1 MSGMMQAE
9 IKRKG
14 QKWPMVKLGD
24 LILVKGGKR
33 LPKGAE
39 YSQYITGH
47 PYIRVCDMTLGSVKT
62 PKEEL
67 KYITDEAFEKIKRY
81 TITSDDLFISIA
93 GSIGITG
100 LISEELSGANLTEN
114 AAKLV
119 IKDNDLICKKY
130 LSWYLNTAGRESI
143 NSQIKATSQ
152 PKLALFRI
160 EELQIPLPPL
170 EEQKRIAAILD
181 KADGIRRK
189 LAYTEIVEI
198 RLQTGHIP
206 RSGDFG
212 ACAIKF
218 RNGVLLTVNSLNS
231 WGTPDDERVDPYI
244 TFVEDLHARLGQE
257 DRGRIRFLAGNTDGR
272 YRFGVFAAVLAGAF
286 FVVLPLVLVF
296 VTGESEALFLTL
308 AGVFFVY
315 PVIRVIRKNEPRSY
329 NPQRLDDDL
338 FP

>member
-1 MSGMMQAE
+1 MNP
-9 IKRKG
+9 KG
-14 QKWPMVKLGD
+14 QISAVSG
-24 LILVKGGKR
+24 
-33 LPKGAE
+33 
-39 YSQYITGH
+39 
-47 PYIRVCDMTLGSVKT
+47 T
-62 PKEEL
+62 PA
-67 KYITDEAFEKIKRY
+67 DA
-81 TITSDDLFISIA
+81 
-93 GSIGITG
+93 
-100 LISEELSGANLTEN
+100 
-114 AAKLV
+114 
-119 IKDNDLICKKY
+119 
-130 LSWYLNTAGRESI
+130 
-143 NSQIKATSQ
+143 
-152 PKLALFRI
+152 
-160 EELQIPLPPL
+160 PLPPEHHALHLREGAARFAWRLRDEGVTLTASGL
-170 EEQKRIAAILD
+170 EWT
-181 KADGIRRK
+181 ADGIRRN

-231 WGTPDDERVDPYI
+231 WGTPDDERVGPYI
-244 TFVEDLHARLGQE
+244 VFVEDLHARLGQE

-296 VTGESEALFLTL
+296 VTGEGEALFLTL